1 MSQVVELKK
10 LAAYVKRAIDGDP
23 KLRSLY
29 VKGEISNFTHH
40 RSGHMYFSLKDGN
53 VSMSCVMF
61 ASHTRN
67 VKFQVREGMQVIVLC
82 SVSMYEA
89 RGSVQLYVTNMQS
102 DGEGDLYLRLEQ
114 LKAQLHKE
122 GLFNQEHKKQIPTY
136 PMDIAIISAKTG
148 AAIQDVFSIIERR
161 WPSAKVT
168 LYPSLV
174 QGESAAKHIIQNL
187 KTADQNHHEVILLV
201 RGGGSIEDLWCFND
215 EALAREIYALTTPI
229 ITGVGHETDTTLVD
243 YVSDLRAPTP
253 SAAAE
258 IVTPDIREVEMRLQE
273 MKARSIRKVEQLLL
287 DSRSELM
294 YYQEKPLLAKKDAL
308 TKEDT
313 MHLKLIVERLGK
325 SKVYY
330 ERNASTL
337 ARTKELLLASFK
349 QYSQKQRQDYE
360 KKVALLDAYSP
371 LKILNRGYAVT
382 FDQQEHVIK
391 SVQDVNVGDMIQ
403 VRLQDGQIKAKVEG
417 ETDGKQNDI

>member
-1 MSQVVELKK
+1 MSQVVELRK

-40 RSGHMYFSLKDGN
+40 RSGHMYFSLKDQN

-122 GLFNQEHKKQIPTY
+122 GLFAVEHKKQIPTY

-161 WPSAKVT
+161 WPAAKVK

-174 QGESAAKHIIQNL
+174 QGEQAASNIIQNL
-187 KTADQNHHEVILLV
+187 RIADQNHHEVILLV

-215 EALAREIYALTTPI
+215 EMLARQIHAMQTPI
-229 ITGVGHETDTTLVD
+229 VTGVGHETDTTLVD

-258 IVTPDIREVEMRLQE
+258 IVTPDIHEVEMRLQE
-273 MKARSIRKVEQLLL
+273 IKARAIRKVEQLLL
-287 DSRSELM
+287 DSRSELL
-294 YYQEKPLLAKKDAL
+294 YYQEKPLLSNKDAL
-308 TKEDT
+308 TKDDAL
-313 MHLKLIVERLGK
+313 HLQLIVQRLSK

-330 ERNASTL
+330 ERNASAL
-337 ARTKELLLASFK
+337 IRAKERLYTSVK

-382 FDQQEHVIK
+382 FDQDDHVIK
-391 SVQDVNVGDMIQ
+391 SVNDVHVGQDIHI
-403 VRLQDGQIKAKVEG
+403 RLQDGEIKAKVEG
-417 ETDGKQNDI
+417 ETDGK